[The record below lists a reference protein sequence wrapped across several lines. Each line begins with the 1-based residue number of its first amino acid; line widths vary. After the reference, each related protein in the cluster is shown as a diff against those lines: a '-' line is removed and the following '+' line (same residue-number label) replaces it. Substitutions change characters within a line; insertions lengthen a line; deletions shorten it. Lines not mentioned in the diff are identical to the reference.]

1 MNPNKAFKNA
11 HATPEQG
18 PVLTDGGTGV
28 IDVRNYN
35 KLKFTCVHCD
45 LVRFLDVK
53 GINTLTAHVWYE
65 CPRCDECDWTVSV
78 EALRS

>member
-18 PVLTDGGTGV
+18 IVLTDDGSGV

-35 KLKFTCVHCD
+35 KLKFTCAHCD

-53 GINTLTAHVWYE
+53 GINTLVVHVTYE
-65 CPRCDECDWTVSV
+65 CPGCGEIDWIVSV